1 MNREQKAKKVAD
13 LHERLSVSDL
23 VVLTDFTGLDVG
35 EMTELRAKLKEAGA
49 KYLVTKNTLLRLAA
63 KDTNAEPLTDQFVG
77 PNGVT
82 MAEGDVVAAA
92 KVLHEFAKQSK
103 KFEIKIGVLEGN
115 TIQPEDLKA
124 LADLPSREVLLAQIL
139 GAMNAVPGGFVGVLA
154 AVPRNFVQVLKA
166 IEEQKAAA

>member
-1 MNREQKAKKVAD
+1 MNRDEKVKKVAD

-49 KYLVTKNTLLRLAA
+49 TYLVTKNTMLRLAA
-63 KDTNAEPLTDQFVG
+63 KDTSAESLAEHFVG

-82 MAEGDVVAAA
+82 LAQGDVVSAA
-92 KVLHEFAKQSK
+92 KVLHEFAKESK
-103 KFEIKIGVLEGN
+103 KFEIKVGVLEGN
-115 TIQPEDLKA
+115 SIAPQDIKA
-124 LADLPSREVLLAQIL
+124 LADLPSREVLLAQML

-166 IEEQKAAA
+166 IEDKKAAE

>member
-1 MNREQKAKKVAD
+1 MNRDEKVKKVAD

-49 KYLVTKNTLLRLAA
+49 TYLVTKNTLLRLAA
-63 KDTNAEPLTDQFVG
+63 KETSAEELAEYFIG

-82 MAEGDVVAAA
+82 LAQGDVVAAA

-103 KFEIKIGVLEGN
+103 KFEIKVGVLEGS
-115 TIQPEDLKA
+115 TVAPQDIKA

-166 IEEQKAAA
+166 IEEQKAA